1 MGMSKALKTHGWMEQ
16 TPENSF
22 PEFLQLTPKA
32 RVYLAALRKNL
43 QKKRT
48 PCIGAR
54 QSNRIIFK

>member
-1 MGMSKALKTHGWMEQ
+1 
-16 TPENSF
+16 
-22 PEFLQLTPKA
+22 
-32 RVYLAALRKNL
+32 LAALRKNL